1 MIQKHILWATFR
13 VVAYIKGDCV
23 ELPHLPRISSFG
35 GFAENINFGLMN
47 GQMRGLEF
55 SDVLWC
61 G

>member
-23 ELPHLPRISSFG
+23 ELPQFPRISFFG
-35 GFAENINFGLMN
+35 GLVKHVAWPRLREKVEGL
-47 GQMRGLEF
+47 GF

-61 G
+61 C

>member
-13 VVAYIKGDCV
+13 VVAHIKGECV
-23 ELPHLPRISSFG
+23 ELPHLPRISFLG
-35 GFAENINFGLMN
+35 GFARNINYEVMD